1 MTLHSQRKANSTH
14 WKKIRAKVLAAGGY
28 ECVYCGANEKL
39 SVDHVIPISKGGTDE
54 MENLVV
60 ACIKCNS
67 KKNSKMPHLFLTP
80 HSTVP
85 SSRGLISPQNESK
98 SHDQVRISHD
108 QR

>member
-14 WKKIRAKVLAAGGY
+14 WKKIRARVLAAGGY
-28 ECVYCGANEKL
+28 ECVYCGTNDKL

-54 MENLVV
+54 FENLVV
-60 ACIKCNS
+60 ACISCNS